1 MNLLKLYNKLS
12 WQSRK
17 YMAIVSCIVILLA
30 GIIIPVLSS
39 QHKDPDEPKYISDA
53 ENASSGKATV
63 SLDLNSS
70 TVKENNKNIPPDEK
84 REILASEKD
93 DSTSNTEASNESSSS
108 DNNTEAPPSDSDTG
122 NLQKD
127 EAKALDNLKKNS
139 ITKVSN
145 IDEDASSPNKISAVN
160 DNSED
165 APKLCSTVFEDHG
178 EVPSPSEY
186 NILYQYPIELGYP
199 VDKNF
204 NGNLSSPYEDLMKMV
219 FKTTPEASDDESS
232 DNDNSSQDD
241 LQETPEEAE
250 QKRLKEFRDNI
261 YKEVLPTE
269 PADQSKNID
278 AGSTKVIN
286 DSNEPSTES
295 TTTKDSDK
303 DTKDSSM
310 IKQKQLK
317 PLTGTLAEY
326 GSSIT
331 SEEASSAG
339 SDSKKEDASESESTD
354 NSYQTTD
361 SSEQSSDVSTEAAS
375 TEPVST
381 EATANT
387 DGKGEAANNKESVE
401 ADNESTSESSSSSEK
416 SEKVKA
422 TDITIDAGDYIV
434 KGPIRKGYSAFVGD
448 ITIIPSGVNGF
459 NKIRYEEDGEFKDTV
474 VLQKETAEKTID
486 LYFTNGSEITHS
498 QFTYSIDKSSPDM
511 KIKEEDTNHIHVIP
525 SSYGDIYC
533 TNRNEEE
540 YVIED
545 GEWDDSSGI
554 SKATLVYGDKIGYIF
569 DGFDNPQYKLPDSFY
584 GRVIYNCTDNAGNTS
599 KLQTQY
605 YLKEDKA
612 PTIQVSESKI
622 CTAPYN
628 MAVKIADTGDIV
640 SGIDTITYSINGTTY
655 EPENVICDESVR
667 LADDLDVPSK
677 CQFAINLEEIGSYD
691 IVINVTDHCGNT
703 ETLHKTVEVTEA
715 ELVAVYMPEHFT
727 IHIDPEQLAGREKI
741 YSDNIHL
748 DNVSN
753 VDVKVTIKS
762 IDLYVNSVTYDNN
775 ITKDCD
781 IYMVCPDTGDKI
793 LLEKGSNTDVYSYK
807 LPLNADGNIT
817 NIYFIGE
824 TSKGSELLWEG
835 SDISMHVE
843 LDFDKWEIETE
854 SEMTEE

>member
-12 WQSRK
+12 WQTRK
-17 YMAIVSCIVILLA
+17 YMAIVSCIVIMLA
-30 GIIIPVLSS
+30 GIVIPDLNSEKKNS
-39 QHKDPDEPKYISDA
+39 DEPKYISDT
-53 ENASSGKATV
+53 ENASSGKNSV
-63 SLDLNSS
+63 SLNLNSS
-70 TVKENNKNIPPDEK
+70 TVKEDTRNTPPDEK
-84 REILASEKD
+84 REVLASEED
-93 DSTSNTEASNESSSS
+93 DDISNTEASNESSGSETPS
-108 DNNTEAPPSDSDTG
+108 SDSDTG
-122 NLQKD
+122 NL
-127 EAKALDNLKKNS
+127 KKNS
-139 ITKVSN
+139 ITRVSN

-204 NGNLSSPYEDLMKMV
+204 NGNLTSPYEDLMKMV
-219 FKTTPEASDDESS
+219 FKTTPEASKDESS

-241 LQETPEEAE
+241 LQETSEEAE

-261 YKEVLPTE
+261 YKEILPTE

-278 AGSTKVIN
+278 AGSTKVKN
-286 DSNEPSTES
+286 DSNAPSTES

-310 IKQKQLK
+310 IKQEQLK
-317 PLTGTLAEY
+317 PLTGTLAGY

-331 SEEASSAG
+331 SEEASSEG
-339 SDSKKEDASESESTD
+339 SDSKKEDVSESESTD
-354 NSYQTTD
+354 NSHQTTD
-361 SSEQSSDVSTEAAS
+361 SSEQTSDVSTEAAS
-375 TEPVST
+375 TEAVST
-381 EATANT
+381 EAASTEAAANT
-387 DGKGEAANNKESVE
+387 DSKGEAANNKESVE
-401 ADNESTSESSSSSEK
+401 TDNESTSESSSSSEK
-416 SEKVKA
+416 SEEVKT

-434 KGPIRKGYSAFVGD
+434 KGPVRKGYSAFAGD
-448 ITIIPSGVNGF
+448 ITITPSGANGF

-474 VLQKETAEKTID
+474 VLQKETSEKTID
-486 LYFTNGSEITHS
+486 LYFTNGSDITHS

-511 KIKEEDTNHIHVIP
+511 KVKEADNDQIHVIS

-545 GEWDDSSGI
+545 GDEDGSSGI
-554 SKATLVYGDKIGYIF
+554 SRATLVYGDKIGYIF
-569 DGFDNPQYKLPDSFY
+569 DQFDDPHYKLPDSFY
-584 GRVIYNCTDNAGNTS
+584 GRVIYNCSDNAGNTS
-599 KLQTQY
+599 ELRTQY
-605 YLKEDKA
+605 YLKESTT
-612 PTIQVSESKI
+612 PTIQVSESNI
-622 CTAPYN
+622 YTAPYN

-640 SGIDTITYSINGTTY
+640 SGIDSITYSINGISY

-667 LADDLDVPSK
+667 LADNLDVPSK
-677 CQFAINLEEIGSYD
+677 CRFAINLEETGSYD
-691 IVINVTDHCGNT
+691 IEINVTDHCGNT

-727 IHIDPEQLAGREKI
+727 IHIDPEQLAGREQI

-807 LPLNADGNIT
+807 LPLNADGDIS
-817 NIYFIGE
+817 NIYFVGV

-843 LDFDKWEIETE
+843 LDFDKWEIETKA
-854 SEMTEE
+854 EMTED